1 MDIFAKLDPD
11 SVFFLCFLTELDTKG
26 KIMRVL
32 TGIVKFILLLG
43 FLYVFIC
50 SLDVLSSAFQLVGGK
65 NESIELYFIF

>member
-1 MDIFAKLDPD
+1 
-11 SVFFLCFLTELDTKG
+11 
-26 KIMRVL
+26 MRVL

-65 NESIELYFIF
+65 NESIELYLYSRSLLLQGVVASAYVMCMRLFLT